1 MPRAFRHDGIMSAR
15 RWGPLAFGILL
26 LASSGARAAGEARP
40 ATAATN
46 APASAAPA
54 NIYEAAEWTTPETA
68 IDKYVFTR
76 LAGIGVRPAPCSD
89 AVFVR
94 RAFLDVLGVLP
105 TALEARG
112 FIEDKDP
119 NKRIALIDKLLQ
131 RDEYADYW
139 AMKWSDLLRVK
150 AEFPVNLWPN
160 AAQAYHR
167 WLVESMRDNKPY
179 DRFVRELLTSN
190 GSNFRVGPVNF
201 YRATPSKTPE
211 GLASVVALTFMGSR
225 ANQWPSNMLTAVSA
239 FFSQISYKPSR
250 EWKEEIVYWDPDVDL
265 TQATNAA
272 IAAAAAAATA
282 TNAPPPAKG
291 ATNAP
296 VAKGASNA
304 VAKATNAAP
313 AVVAPPPPPKAP
325 RTAIFPDG
333 TPVALPP
340 GRDPREI
347 FADWLITPENPWFT
361 KCIVNRAWYWLM
373 GRGIIHEPDD
383 IRGNNP
389 PSNPALLAH
398 LQREFVAGGYN
409 LKRLFRLI
417 LTSRTYQVSSVVPK
431 VRDLAAVEANFGF
444 YPLRQMEAEVL
455 IDAINGITRTTDL
468 YTSPIP
474 EPFTFIPE
482 NKPAVALPDGSITSA
497 FLELFGRPARAT
509 GQENERAN
517 RTSPS
522 QRMHMLNSS
531 HIQRKFEDSPVL
543 KAIMESKRP
552 PKEITTELYLAMLSR
567 FPTEGELKAIDAYTK
582 KGVTRG
588 REAWIDLVW
597 ALINTDEF
605 RYRH

>member
-1 MPRAFRHDGIMSAR
+1 MSAR
-15 RWGPLAFGILL
+15 RCGWLALGALL
-26 LASSGARAAGEARP
+26 LASPDTRAAGGARP
-40 ATAATN
+40 PNAAPPAATN
-46 APASAAPA
+46 AASAAAPA
-54 NIYEAAEWTTPETA
+54 SIYEAAEWTTPETA

-76 LAGIGVRPAPCSD
+76 LAGMGIRPAPCSD
-89 AVFVR
+89 SVFVR
-94 RAFLDVLGVLP
+94 RAFLDVLGILP
-105 TALEARG
+105 TPLEARG

-131 RDEYADYW
+131 REEYADYW

-211 GLASVVALTFMGSR
+211 GIASVVALTFMGSR
-225 ANQWPSNMLTAVSA
+225 ANQWPSNMLAAVSA

-250 EWKEEIVYWDPDVDL
+250 EWKEEIVYWDPDIEL

-272 IAAAAAAATA
+272 IAAAAAAAAAA
-282 TNAPPPAKG
+282 TNAPA
-291 ATNAP
+291 
-296 VAKGASNA
+296 AKGASNA
-304 VAKATNAAP
+304 VAKAA
-313 AVVAPPPPPKAP
+313 APPPPPPVPPVP
-325 RTAIFPDG
+325 RVGIFPDG
-333 TPVALPP
+333 TRVNLPP
-340 GRDPREI
+340 NRDPREI
-347 FADWLITPENPWFT
+347 FADWLIHPDNPWFT
-361 KCIVNRAWYWLM
+361 KCIVNRAWYWLV

-383 IRGNNP
+383 IRNGNP
-389 PSNPALLAH
+389 PSNPVLLSH
-398 LQREFVAGGYN
+398 LQREFVTGGYN
-409 LKRLFRLI
+409 MKRLFRLI
-417 LTSRTYQVSSVVPK
+417 LTSRTYQVSSVAPK
-431 VRDLAAVEANFGF
+431 ARDMAAAEANFAF

-455 IDAINGITRTTDL
+455 IDAINGITRTADL

-509 GQENERAN
+509 GQENERVN
-517 RTSPS
+517 RASPP

-567 FPTEGELKAIDAYTK
+567 FPTEAEWKAVEAYAK

>member
-1 MPRAFRHDGIMSAR
+1 MPALAMRCDFRHDGIMSAH
-15 RWGPLAFGILL
+15 RWAWIIPSAVL
-26 LASSGARAAGEARP
+26 LATVGAPAAGES
-40 ATAATN
+40 ATN
-46 APASAAPA
+46 ASA
-54 NIYEAAEWTTPETA
+54 NIYEASEWTTPETA
-68 IDKYVFTR
+68 IDKQVFSR
-76 LAGIGVRPAPCSD
+76 LAALGVRPAPCSD

-105 TALEARG
+105 TGLEARG

-119 NKRIALIDKLLQ
+119 NKRIALIDKLL
-131 RDEYADYW
+131 RREEYADYW

-167 WLVESMRDNKPY
+167 WIVESMRDNKPY
-179 DRFVRELLTSN
+179 DRFVREMLTSN

-201 YRATPSKTPE
+201 YRAIQSRTPE
-211 GLASVVALTFMGSR
+211 GIAGAVALTFMGSR
-225 ANQWPSNMLTAVSA
+225 AEQWPSNMLAAVSV
-239 FFSQISYKPSR
+239 FFSEVSYKPSR
-250 EWKEEIVYWDPDVDL
+250 EWKEEIVFWDPNVDL
-265 TQATNAA
+265 TRATNAA
-272 IAAAAAAATA
+272 LAAAAAAAV
-282 TNAPPPAKG
+282 TNVPA
-291 ATNAP
+291 
-296 VAKGASNA
+296 AKGASNA

-313 AVVAPPPPPKAP
+313 AVVAPPSLPAP
-325 RTAIFPDG
+325 RGPRVAIFPDG
-333 TPVALPP
+333 TRVTLPP
-340 GRDPREI
+340 DRDPREI
-347 FADWLITPENPWFT
+347 FAAWLITPDNPWFT
-361 KCIVNRAWYWLM
+361 RCIVNRAWYWLM

-383 IRGNNP
+383 IRNGNP
-389 PSNPALLAH
+389 PSNPILLAH
-398 LQREFVAGGYN
+398 LQREFVAGGYDMR
-409 LKRLFRLI
+409 RLFRLI
-417 LTSRTYQVSSVVPK
+417 LTSRTYQISSVLPK
-431 VRDLAAVEANFGF
+431 VKNMAAVEANFGF
-444 YPLRQMEAEVL
+444 YPIRQLEAEVL
-455 IDAINGITRTTDL
+455 IDAINGITRTSDL

-509 GQENERAN
+509 GQENERVN
-517 RTSPS
+517 RASPS

-543 KAIMESKRP
+543 KAIMESRRSSKQ
-552 PKEITTELYLAMLSR
+552 ITEELYLAMLSR
-567 FPTEGELKAIDAYTK
+567 LPTEAEVKAVESYGK